1 MKRSLG
7 QAVAES
13 LSGAVTMAGE
23 GSAALASDS
32 GAPVDLTARD
42 ILAELSGGW
51 KRQVALHAAA
61 RTGAPDG
68 PSAVGER

>member
-1 MKRSLG
+1 
-7 QAVAES
+7 
-13 LSGAVTMAGE
+13 MAGE

-68 PSAVGER
+68 PSVVGER